1 MLWCALLSCFSS
13 YYIFIKLSTPRRTRI
28 EIITHIYH
36 WEGAYMVLMLILIYP
51 SKVNK
56 IRPRKHP
63 LLIQEALAYSGTH
76 LSSDAFGG
84 NQSRWLDIPG
94 VQFALGHSIKFP
106 WSLRL
111 FINLYNSVSSP
122 ISHLVIDFVGDL
134 GTTLLTYHEILGR

>member
-1 MLWCALLSCFSS
+1 MLWCALWSCFSS
-13 YYIFIKLSTPRRTRI
+13 YYIFIKLSVPRRTRI

-36 WEGAYMVLMLILIYP
+36 WDGTYMVLMLILIYP

-56 IRPRKHP
+56 IRLRNHP
-63 LLIQEALAYSGTH
+63 LLIQEALSHSGTH

-84 NQSRWLDIPG
+84 NHSHWLDIPG

-111 FINLYNSVSSP
+111 FINLYNSVCSSP
-122 ISHLVIDFVGDL
+122 ISHLVIDFVED
-134 GTTLLTYHEILGR
+134 